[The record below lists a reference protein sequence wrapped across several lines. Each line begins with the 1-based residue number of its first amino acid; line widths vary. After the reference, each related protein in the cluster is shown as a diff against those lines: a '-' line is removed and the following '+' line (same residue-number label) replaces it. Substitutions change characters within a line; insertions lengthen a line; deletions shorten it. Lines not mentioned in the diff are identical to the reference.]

1 MLCNA
6 TARYGDAR
14 YGKLT
19 DVFNEADYLT
29 ISPCLFGFQ
38 EGLQEPVTLTPDTPV
53 TAIQYFNTTYRH
65 LGQMALWTGLLT
77 YQPDHTHPYAGARG
91 HERGLRATPPDR
103 AHREAESDPRAVPR
117 CGPCTQRR

>member
-53 TAIQYFNTTYRH
+53 TAIKYFNTTYRH
-65 LGQMALWTGLLT
+65 LGQMAQWTGLMT
-77 YQPDHTHPYAGARG
+77 YEPDDTHPYA
-91 HERGLRATPPDR
+91 
-103 AHREAESDPRAVPR
+103 
-117 CGPCTQRR
+117 